1 MGGVYAIYSER
12 RELEERERKKREAE
26 ERAAA
31 ENAAA
36 AARAKAAAENAAARA
51 KAEARAKAAE
61 NAAARANA
69 QNTARAKAAAE
80 ALAAAKAA
88 AAQRRRLNTGYF
100 KGHTEE
106 DAIKSCF
113 RRLALR
119 MHPNKIHGQNKK
131 NAATAEFV
139 EMKRQCNEAI
149 RDAKILKTQT
159 PPHPQ

>member
-36 AARAKAAAENAAARA
+36 ARAAARAKAAAEAREAQNAARAAAENAAARA
-51 KAEARAKAAE
+51 AAARAKAE
-61 NAAARANA
+61 AA
-69 QNTARAKAAAE
+69 K